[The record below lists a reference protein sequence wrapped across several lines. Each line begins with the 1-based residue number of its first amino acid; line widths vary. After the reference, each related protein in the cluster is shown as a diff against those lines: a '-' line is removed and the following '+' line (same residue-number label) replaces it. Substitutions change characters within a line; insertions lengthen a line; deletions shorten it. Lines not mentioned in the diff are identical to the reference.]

1 MDSAGKIIA
10 YHVKIVAY
18 RIKIVAY
25 HIKIAVYHVKI
36 VAYHVKIVAYHVKIV
51 AYRIKIVVYHVK
63 IVAYRVKIVVYHVK
77 IVAYHVKIVAYHIKI
92 VVYHIKIAV
101 YHVKIVAYHVKIVL
115 YHVKIVVCGKIEV
128 QSKTT
133 IKFKE
138 GAVMYYKTSEQIDR
152 LLVSARVAIEGA
164 LNEPVILA
172 ALTQYGYDEA
182 RLQEGLALCQET
194 EELVRLQQAEYGE
207 QYQATA
213 ELNRAWDEAS
223 TLYTATLEIARIALR
238 GNYDAAKALDLHG
251 RRKRSFSGWFEQ
263 AVRFYRNLL
272 DHEDWLTAMG
282 RYGYTRERLE
292 GELAQV
298 EALLELERR
307 QEDEKG
313 DAQRATKLRDAK
325 VDELSQ
331 WLADYKAVARIA
343 LRDDPQ
349 QLEKLGFGAVA

>member
-1 MDSAGKIIA
+1 MK
-10 YHVKIVAY
+10 H
-18 RIKIVAY
+18 RT
-25 HIKIAVYHVKI
+25 
-36 VAYHVKIVAYHVKIV
+36 
-51 AYRIKIVVYHVK
+51 RWN
-63 IVAYRVKIVVYHVK
+63 
-77 IVAYHVKIVAYHIKI
+77 
-92 VVYHIKIAV
+92 
-101 YHVKIVAYHVKIVL
+101 
-115 YHVKIVVCGKIEV
+115 
-128 QSKTT
+128 
-133 IKFKE
+133 
-138 GAVMYYKTSEQIDR
+138 IDQ

-164 LNEPVILA
+164 LNEPAILA

-182 RLQEGLALCQET
+182 RLQEGLALCQEA

-213 ELNRAWDEAS
+213 ELNRAWDEANS
-223 TLYTATLEIARIALR
+223 LYTATLEIARIALR

-272 DHEDWLTAMG
+272 DHEEWLAAMG

-325 VDELSQ
+325 VDELNQ